1 MSEIINMK
9 RIGITGGIGVGKTYV
24 SNILKKLDY
33 PVYNSDEVSKK
44 IINTNVELI
53 QLIKNEFGDDI
64 YNADNKLNSSR
75 LSSLVFSDKLILTK
89 INSIVHPFIFD
100 DFKLWCLGQSSDIVF
115 KEAAILFESGAN
127 NDLDA
132 VICISADEN
141 LRIERIKKRDN
152 RSEEDIRLI
161 ISSQLDQGKKEEIS
175 DYKIINNGKASLLLQ
190 INEILKNI
198 E

>member
-9 RIGITGGIGVGKTYV
+9 KIGITGGIGVGKTYV
-24 SNILKKLDY
+24 SDILRKLDY

-44 IINTNVELI
+44 IMNTNIELI
-53 QLIKNEFGDDI
+53 QLIKNEFGEDI
-64 YNADNKLNSSR
+64 YNSDNKLNSSR

-100 DFKLWCLGQSSDIVF
+100 DFKLWCLKQSSSIVF

-132 VICISADEN
+132 VICISADDN
-141 LRIERIKKRDN
+141 LRIERIKKRDG
-152 RSEEDIRLI
+152 RTEEDIRLI
-161 ISSQLDQGKKEEIS
+161 ISSQIDQVRKEEMS
-175 DYKIINNGKASLLLQ
+175 DYKIINDGKTSLLMQ
-190 INEILKNI
+190 INEII
-198 E
+198 EDLE